1 MKQLFVLFSSLIL
14 IFGIASEAGAA
25 LLTFDDNTVAGAI
38 SYSFD
43 GSYTLPEAT
52 IVSDFPEGYIETVF
66 AGTAADALFDFNT
79 DAIGEQ
85 RHIIDNFEG
94 TFGGSAPVPEAATM
108 ILLGAGLI
116 GLAGLKR
123 RFIK

>member
-14 IFGIASEAGAA
+14 IFGFASEAGAA

-43 GSYTLPEAT
+43 VSSTLPEAT

-85 RHIIDNFEG
+85 CYIIDNLEG
-94 TFGGSAPVPEAATM
+94 TFGSAPVPEASTM

-116 GLAGLKR
+116 GLAGIKR